1 MQRAPRITRAQA
13 VALPRPQATVTNEWI
28 VAAIALALLVAG
40 LLAP

>member
-13 VALPRPQATVTNEWI
+13 IALPRPQAAVTNEWI